1 MLLGSKHARGKKIGQ
16 VAALSVLT
24 SGKQFDAAR
33 ARRWLEHV
41 QGQRRVLLQSSSSK
55 SNDNEDDVVEKGRME
70 KSNLLP

>member
-41 QGQRRVLLQSSSSK
+41 QGQRRVLLQSSSSLHPQMANHK
-55 SNDNEDDVVEKGRME
+55 FEATRAEQV
-70 KSNLLP
+70 